1 MGKRGRPRNGPDLE
15 LIDEGLKMTMNDIL
29 KMEKFKREYNSRT
42 KRTKWKFQNC
52 KMQYMKLRTQ
62 WIDAVVACNEQKA

>member
-29 KMEKFKREYNSRT
+29 KMEKFKGEYNSHT
-42 KRTKWKFQNC
+42 KRTKWKF
-52 KMQYMKLRTQ
+52 
-62 WIDAVVACNEQKA
+62 